1 MSQGPILVIA
11 DRRATGVLTALARAS
26 VFPVVE
32 ARWRDAG
39 SAISSGEPAAV
50 ILANERPVED
60 VAAAIDAALA
70 SLPGPIVPVFAL
82 VPHGTPPP
90 VAPAAPVAVDR
101 ADALLAPRL
110 R

>member
-39 SAISSGEPAAV
+39 SAIASVEPAAV
-50 ILANERPVED
+50 ILANEHPVD
-60 VAAAIDAALA
+60 GVASAIEAALA
-70 SLPGPIVPVFAL
+70 SLPGPIVPVIAL
-82 VPHGTPPP
+82 VPDGTQPA
-90 VAPAAPVAVDR
+90 VALAAPVAADR
-101 ADALLAPRL
+101 
-110 R
+110 